1 MEQSKNS
8 MNIQQLGS
16 GLSKTLRT
24 MLGRAKH
31 LALLALVWL
40 PLQSSAEYQRLEAIV
55 AVVDDDVVLASE
67 LIARLETVRRSI
79 KENNLQVPPGDVLV
93 NQIMER
99 LIIENIQL
107 QEAEK
112 RGVTIDD
119 ETLARAVTEFARSN
133 NMTLEQFQQNLARD
147 GTSYRQFREEIRS
160 ELTITRLQRAM
171 INRRIAISEQDVQAL
186 LNSPFYQQMFSDEY
200 RVGHIMR
207 SLEDDASDA
216 DKEAAIKEAA
226 GLIEELRG
234 GADFAQMAIAKSSAS
249 TALEGGDL
257 GWRRAGE
264 LPTLFSDAVLDM
276 RVDEVADP
284 IVTGSS
290 IHIIKLLG
298 QRGAGTERLSQT
310 NVSHILIRPSEILTL
325 AEAKDQADDV
335 YQLLEQG
342 GDFAELAKGYS
353 EDPGSAL
360 NGGALGWSTPDQF
373 VAEFAQVMAVT
384 EIGQISEPFQS
395 EFGWHIL
402 LVQDRREQ
410 DMSDEARRNMA
421 MDLLFRRRFEEE
433 RQEWLKEIRDE
444 AFVEMRL

>member
-1 MEQSKNS
+1 MITELIREN
-8 MNIQQLGS
+8 MDIQIVKSNATFPAQIRS
-16 GLSKTLRT
+16 GLATL
-24 MLGRAKH
+24 
-31 LALLALVWL
+31 LLFLL
-40 PLQSSAEYQRLEAIV
+40 PLQSIAEYQRLEAIV

-67 LIARLETVRRSI
+67 LMTRLETVRRSI
-79 KENNLQVPPGDVLV
+79 AENNLQPPPGDVLI

-107 QEAEK
+107 QEAKK

-119 ETLARAVTEFARSN
+119 ESLARAVGNFASSN
-133 NMTLEQFQQNLARD
+133 NMTMEQFQQTLAQD
-147 GTSYRQFREEIRS
+147 GTSYRQFREDIRA
-160 ELTITRLQRAM
+160 ELIISRLQRAM

-207 SLEDDASDA
+207 SLEEDATEA
-216 DKEAAIKEAA
+216 DMEAAVIEAA
-226 GLIEELRG
+226 GFVQELRD

-276 RVDEVADP
+276 QVDDVVGP
-284 IVTGSS
+284 IATGST
-290 IHIIKLLG
+290 IHIIKLLDR
-298 QRGAGTERLSQT
+298 RGAGTERLAQT
-310 NVSHILIRPSEILTL
+310 NVSHILIRPSEIVTS
-325 AEAKDQADDV
+325 EQALEKAQEI
-335 YQLLEQG
+335 YQRIQG
-342 GDFAELAKGYS
+342 GEDFAELAKEFS
-353 EDPGSAL
+353 EDPASAL

-373 VAEFAQVMAVT
+373 VPQFAEVMSKS
-384 EIGQISEPFQS
+384 EIGETSEPFES

-402 LVQDRREQ
+402 LVEDRREQ

-444 AFVEMRL
+444 AFVELRL

>member
-1 MEQSKNS
+1 MITELIREN
-8 MNIQQLGS
+8 MDIQIVKSNATFPAQIRS
-16 GLSKTLRT
+16 GLATL
-24 MLGRAKH
+24 
-31 LALLALVWL
+31 LLFLL
-40 PLQSSAEYQRLEAIV
+40 PLQSIAEYQRLEAIV

-67 LIARLETVRRSI
+67 LMTRLETVRRSI
-79 KENNLQVPPGDVLV
+79 AENNLQPPPGDVLI

-107 QEAEK
+107 QEAKK

-119 ETLARAVTEFARSN
+119 ESLARAVGNFASSN
-133 NMTLEQFQQNLARD
+133 NMTMEQFQQTLAQD
-147 GTSYRQFREEIRS
+147 GTSYRQFREDIRA
-160 ELTITRLQRAM
+160 ELIISRLQRAM

-207 SLEDDASDA
+207 SLEDDATEA
-216 DKEAAIKEAA
+216 DMEAAVIEAA
-226 GLIEELRG
+226 GFVQELRD

-276 RVDEVADP
+276 QVDEVVGP
-284 IVTGSS
+284 IATGST
-290 IHIIKLLG
+290 IHIIKLLDR
-298 QRGAGTERLSQT
+298 RGAGTERLAQT
-310 NVSHILIRPSEILTL
+310 NVSHILIRPSEIVTS
-325 AEAKDQADDV
+325 EQALEKAQEI
-335 YQLLEQG
+335 YQRIQG
-342 GDFAELAKGYS
+342 GEDFAELAKEFS
-353 EDPGSAL
+353 EDPASAL

-373 VAEFAQVMAVT
+373 VPQFAEVMSKS
-384 EIGQISEPFQS
+384 EIGETSEPFES

-402 LVQDRREQ
+402 LVEDRREQ

-444 AFVEMRL
+444 AFVELRL

>member
-1 MEQSKNS
+1 
-8 MNIQQLGS
+8 LV
-16 GLSKTLRT
+16 
-24 MLGRAKH
+24 
-31 LALLALVWL
+31 LLALIWL
-40 PLQSSAEYQRLEAIV
+40 PLQSGAEYQRLEAIV

-79 KENNLQVPPGDVLV
+79 KENNLQLPPGDVLV

-119 ETLARAVTEFARSN
+119 ETLARAVTEFAQSN
-133 NMTLEQFQQNLARD
+133 NMTMEQFQQTLVRD

-207 SLEDDASDA
+207 SLEDGATKA
-216 DKEAAIKEAA
+216 DKEAAIEEAA

-276 RVDEVADP
+276 QVDQIADP

-310 NVSHILIRPSEILTL
+310 NVSHILIRPSEILTM
-325 AEAKDQADDV
+325 AEAKVQADDV
-335 YQLLEQG
+335 HQLLQDG
-342 GDFAELAKGYS
+342 GDFAELAKEYS

-373 VAEFAQVMAVT
+373 VPEFAEVMAST

-444 AFVEMRL
+444 AFVELRL

>member
-226 GLIEELRG
+226 GLIEELEVVG
-234 GADFAQMAIAKSSAS
+234 FAQMAIAKSSAS

-276 RVDEVADP
+276 QVDEVADP

-342 GDFAELAKGYS
+342 GDFAELAKEYS

>member
-1 MEQSKNS
+1 
-8 MNIQQLGS
+8 MNIQHLHGRVS
-16 GLSKTLRT
+16 STPKA
-24 MLGRAKH
+24 MLGRVKH
-31 LALLALVWL
+31 LVLLALIWL
-40 PLQSSAEYQRLEAIV
+40 PLQSGAEYQRLEAIV

-79 KENNLQVPPGDVLV
+79 KENNLQLPPGDVLV

-119 ETLARAVTEFARSN
+119 ETLARAVTEFAQSN
-133 NMTLEQFQQNLARD
+133 NMTMEQFQQTLVRD

-207 SLEDDASDA
+207 SLEDGATEA
-216 DKEAAIKEAA
+216 DKEAAIEGAA

-276 RVDEVADP
+276 QVDQIADP

-310 NVSHILIRPSEILTL
+310 NVSHILIRPSEILTM
-325 AEAKDQADDV
+325 AEAKVQADDV
-335 YQLLEQG
+335 HQLLQDG
-342 GDFAELAKGYS
+342 GDFAELAKEYS

-373 VAEFAQVMAVT
+373 VPEFAEVMASA

-444 AFVEMRL
+444 AFVELRL

>member
-1 MEQSKNS
+1 
-8 MNIQQLGS
+8 MNIQQLGN

-112 RGVTIDD
+112 RGVTVDD

-276 RVDEVADP
+276 QVDEVADP

-342 GDFAELAKGYS
+342 GDFAELAKEYS

>member
-1 MEQSKNS
+1 

-276 RVDEVADP
+276 QVDEVADP

-342 GDFAELAKGYS
+342 GDFAELAKEYS

>member
-1 MEQSKNS
+1 MK
-8 MNIQQLGS
+8 IQH
-16 GLSKTLRT
+16 LSSRVASTPKA
-24 MLGRAKH
+24 MLGRVKR
-31 LALLALVWL
+31 LVLLALIWV
-40 PLQSSAEYQRLEAIV
+40 PLQAGAEYQRLEAIV

-79 KENNLQVPPGDVLV
+79 KENNLQLPPGDVLV

-107 QEAEK
+107 QEAAK

-133 NMTLEQFQQNLARD
+133 NMTMEQFQQTLVQD

-207 SLEDDASDA
+207 SLEDDASEA
-216 DKEAAIKEAA
+216 DKEAAIEEAA

-276 RVDEVADP
+276 QVDEIADP

-310 NVSHILIRPSEILTL
+310 NVSHILIRPSEILTM
-325 AEAKDQADDV
+325 AQAKDQADDV
-335 YQLLEQG
+335 YQLLQDG
-342 GDFAELAKGYS
+342 GDFAELAKEYS

-360 NGGALGWSTPDQF
+360 NGGTLGWSTPDQF
-373 VAEFAQVMAVT
+373 VPEFAEVMAYT
-384 EIGQISEPFQS
+384 QIGQISEPFQS

-402 LVQDRREQ
+402 IVQDRREQ

>member
-1 MEQSKNS
+1 MK
-8 MNIQQLGS
+8 IQH
-16 GLSKTLRT
+16 LSSRVASTPKA
-24 MLGRAKH
+24 MLGRVKR
-31 LALLALVWL
+31 LVLLALIWV
-40 PLQSSAEYQRLEAIV
+40 PLQAGAEYQRLEAIV

-79 KENNLQVPPGDVLV
+79 KENNLQLPPGDVLV

-107 QEAEK
+107 QEAAK

-133 NMTLEQFQQNLARD
+133 NMTMEQFQQTLVQD

-207 SLEDDASDA
+207 SLEDDASEA
-216 DKEAAIKEAA
+216 DKEAAIEEAA

-234 GADFAQMAIAKSSAS
+234 GAEFAQMAIAKSSAS

-276 RVDEVADP
+276 QVDEIADP

-310 NVSHILIRPSEILTL
+310 NVSHILIRPSEILTM
-325 AEAKDQADDV
+325 AQAKDQADDV
-335 YQLLEQG
+335 YQLLQDG
-342 GDFAELAKGYS
+342 GDFAELAKEYS

-360 NGGALGWSTPDQF
+360 NGGTLGWSTPDQF
-373 VAEFAQVMAVT
+373 VPEFAEVMAST
-384 EIGQISEPFQS
+384 QIGQISEPFQS

-402 LVQDRREQ
+402 IVQDRREQ
-410 DMSDEARRNMA
+410 DMSEEARRNMA